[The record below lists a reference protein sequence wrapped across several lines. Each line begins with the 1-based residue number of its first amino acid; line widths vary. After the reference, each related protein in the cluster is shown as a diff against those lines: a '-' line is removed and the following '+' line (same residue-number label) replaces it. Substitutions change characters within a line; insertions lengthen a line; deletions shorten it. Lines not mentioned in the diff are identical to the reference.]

1 VVLVGRERI
10 EGLPRGL
17 MGLLRR
23 LTGRPA
29 AEGTRP

>member
-1 VVLVGRERI
+1 MIGRERI

-17 MGLLRR
+17 AGLLRR

-29 AEGTRP
+29 AQGTRP